1 MSHWGTA
8 PLTLLFLQ
16 LEILVFVKN
25 HLPEKKEDVMYGAAK
40 HAGKN
45 LPCAFES
52 GGHVVGRIKHVELH
66 LEA

>member
-1 MSHWGTA
+1 MFHWGTA

-16 LEILVFVKN
+16 LEILVYVKK
-25 HLPEKKEDVMYGAAK
+25 HLSEKKGDVMYLAVK
-40 HAGKN
+40 HAGIN

-52 GGHVVGRIKHVELH
+52 GGHVVGRIKHVELN

>member
-1 MSHWGTA
+1 MFHWGTA

-16 LEILVFVKN
+16 LEILVYVKK
-25 HLPEKKEDVMYGAAK
+25 HLSEKEGDVMYWAAK
-40 HAGKN
+40 HAGGN

-52 GGHVVGRIKHVELH
+52 GGHVVGRIKHVELN

>member
-1 MSHWGTA
+1 MFHWGTA

-16 LEILVFVKN
+16 LKILVYVKK
-25 HLPEKKEDVMYGAAK
+25 HLSEKKRDVMYLTAK
-40 HAGKN
+40 HAGIN

-52 GGHVVGRIKHVELH
+52 GGHVVGRIKHVELN

>member
-1 MSHWGTA
+1 MFHWGTA

-16 LEILVFVKN
+16 LEILVYVKK
-25 HLPEKKEDVMYGAAK
+25 HLSEKKGDVMYRAAK
-40 HAGKN
+40 HAGRN

-52 GGHVVGRIKHVELH
+52 GGHVVGRIKHVELN

>member
-1 MSHWGTA
+1 MFHCGTA

-16 LEILVFVKN
+16 LEILVYVKK
-25 HLPEKKEDVMYGAAK
+25 HLSEKEGDVMYGAAK
-40 HAGKN
+40 HAGTN

-52 GGHVVGRIKHVELH
+52 GGHVVGRIKHVELN